1 MTAQPKVFLRA
12 LEEGDLE
19 RTCRW
24 HNDPELYHTLV
35 DGFRFVSEQAE
46 SDWLA
51 KRVNC
56 SQTEVNLAIC
66 LSPGKKHIGNI
77 YLRPINLTFRNAVLG
92 IFIGE
97 KIIGAAGLAA
107 RRSAQYSGT
116 HLVTLACAVFISRF
130 WLRINPQSGCMKK
143 WDSKR
148 KGDYGIMFSK
158 PENSRTHWSWEFW
171 RRIIRPTRVNEWEA

>member
-12 LEEGDLE
+12 LEESDLE

-97 KIIGAAGLAA
+97 KNYRGRGFGRQAL
-107 RRSAQYSGT
+107 
-116 HLVTLACAVFISRF
+116 CAV
-130 WLRINPQSGCMKK
+130 LRHAF
-143 WDSKR
+143 
-148 KGDYGIMFSK
+148 GDLGLRRVYFEVLAENKPAIRLYEKVGFKTEGRLRNHVFKAGKFKDALVMGILAEDY
-158 PENSRTHWSWEFW
+158 PPDAR
-171 RRIIRPTRVNEWEA
+171 